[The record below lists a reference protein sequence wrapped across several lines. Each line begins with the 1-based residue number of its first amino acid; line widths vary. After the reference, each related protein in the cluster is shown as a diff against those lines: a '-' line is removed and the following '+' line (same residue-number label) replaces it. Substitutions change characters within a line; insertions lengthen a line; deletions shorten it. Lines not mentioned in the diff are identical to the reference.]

1 MNRTRY
7 YNYIEDKLGTLCYR
21 INLKGKLN
29 ILDMHIHSENFYSYF
44 LNSLYMWDLQ
54 NVNAVKQN
62 IEAIDLI
69 DKTNKNVVQIS
80 ATNTKQKIES
90 ALNKK
95 IIKTYSKFTFKF
107 ISISK
112 DATELRTQ
120 IFNNP
125 HGITFTPLTDIIDN
139 KSILNFILSLSIDKQ
154 KEIYKLIQKE
164 LGGEV
169 DIVKLDSNLAAI
181 INILSKE
188 NLSLDFN
195 LQINEFEIEKKIS
208 GNEIK
213 TTKSIINE
221 YAKYHPRLDNKYTE
235 FDTQG
240 SNKSLSILQSINHSY
255 VKAITDFKDADSDSI
270 LLKVIELVQ
279 EKVIQSANYIE
290 IPIDELE
297 LCVNIMV
304 VDAFIR
310 CKIFKDPTNYNYAN
324 TGQHTP

>member
-1 MNRTRY
+1 MNRTSY
-7 YNYIEDKLGTLCYR
+7 FTYIEEKLGTLSYR

-29 ILDMHIHSENFYSYF
+29 ILDLHIHSENFYTCF
-44 LNSLYMWDLQ
+44 LNSLYKWDLH
-54 NVNAVKQN
+54 NVNKFKQN

-69 DKTNKNVVQIS
+69 DRTNKNVVQIS
-80 ATNTKQKIES
+80 AANTKQKVES
-90 ALNKK
+90 ALDKQSLK
-95 IIKTYSKFTFKF
+95 SFSKFTFKF

-112 DATELRTQ
+112 DATNLRIQT
-120 IFNNP
+120 FKNP
-125 HGITFTPLTDIIDN
+125 HKIKFTPKSDIIDN
-139 KSILNFILSLSIDKQ
+139 KSILDSILSLKIDDQ
-154 KEIYKLIQKE
+154 KEIYEFIKKE

-169 DIVKLDSNLAAI
+169 NIVKLDSNLAAI

-188 NLSLDFN
+188 NLNLDSK
-195 LQINEFEIEKKIS
+195 LQINKFEIEKKIS

-213 TTKSIINE
+213 ATKSIINE